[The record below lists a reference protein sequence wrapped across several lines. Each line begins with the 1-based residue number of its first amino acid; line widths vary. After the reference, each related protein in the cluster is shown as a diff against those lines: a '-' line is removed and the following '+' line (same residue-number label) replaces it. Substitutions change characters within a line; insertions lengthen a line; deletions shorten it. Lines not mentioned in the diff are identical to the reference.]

1 MDPRIGFEIRAGRSF
16 DFISSS
22 GADRR
27 EEEKRSNPAS
37 DSRMERRGP
46 AITPKGVRR
55 PSPGVNLNRAS
66 TFYIHSVPSGSSLPG
81 RE

>member
-1 MDPRIGFEIRAGRSF
+1 MECGCGGNGTRKRRWLVRVTSQSEVLSCVRMDPRIGFEIRAGRSF

-37 DSRMERRGP
+37 DS
-46 AITPKGVRR
+46 
-55 PSPGVNLNRAS
+55 
-66 TFYIHSVPSGSSLPG
+66 H
-81 RE
+81 